1 MTIDDQIE
9 DEKIQ
14 YDINRKSAKIS
25 VLSSGKVDKYEY
37 LTGEEILLSIKKQ
50 IIEQA
55 KFIYSPLGKA
65 FEKQIKIIEEQRK
78 RQIKAIKNQGEI
90 KTIKKY
96 AYSDKD
102 SPLISKQKE
111 RFNKLV
117 DERLE
122 EISNLDKNL
131 ILMI

>member
-1 MTIDDQIE
+1 MAKLLKKKKK
-9 DEKIQ
+9 KI
-14 YDINRKSAKIS
+14 
-25 VLSSGKVDKYEY
+25 
-37 LTGEEILLSIKKQ
+37 
-50 IIEQA
+50 
-55 KFIYSPLGKA
+55 
-65 FEKQIKIIEEQRK
+65 EKQGK